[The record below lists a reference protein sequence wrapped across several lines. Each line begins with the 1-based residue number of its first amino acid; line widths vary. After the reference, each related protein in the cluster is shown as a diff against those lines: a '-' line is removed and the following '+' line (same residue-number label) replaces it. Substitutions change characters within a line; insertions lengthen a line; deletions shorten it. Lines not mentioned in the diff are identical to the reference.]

1 MQAGQAILTL
11 ADSQV
16 SFRVTPEILLS
27 KSTEAAGKVNSMKR
41 HFEELRA
48 LMDKTKGYWLGE
60 GGDKHRQLYYDLEKD
75 TEEILRRLGEHP
87 ADLVT
92 IAQRYFNVEMEI
104 QQAVQELPG
113 DVIV

>member
-1 MQAGQAILTL
+1 MLTGQAVL
-11 ADSQV
+11 APSQV
-16 SFRVTPEILLS
+16 SFRVTPEILLA
-27 KSTEAAGKVNSMKR
+27 KSTEAAKQVNNMKN
-41 HFEELRA
+41 HFEALRT

-60 GGDKHRQLYYDLEKD
+60 GGDKHRQLYHDLEKD

-87 ADLVT
+87 TDLVT
-92 IAQRYFNVEMEI
+92 IAQQYFNVEMAI